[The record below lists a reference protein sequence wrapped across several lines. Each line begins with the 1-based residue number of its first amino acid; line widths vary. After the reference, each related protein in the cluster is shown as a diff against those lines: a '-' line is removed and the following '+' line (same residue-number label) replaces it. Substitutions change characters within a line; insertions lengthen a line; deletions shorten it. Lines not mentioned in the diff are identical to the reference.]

1 MCYNTN
7 ASSGRELP
15 LFILFERVI
24 DMEEKLKVLID
35 EKIKHMDMH
44 VDSIKLE
51 KEGSET
57 FLRIALDADFMI
69 DLAKVVMAT
78 RIISPILDKEDL
90 IKEEYML
97 DVYAK
102 SKGDVESE

>member
-1 MCYNTN
+1 
-7 ASSGRELP
+7 
-15 LFILFERVI
+15 
-24 DMEEKLKVLID
+24 MEEKLKPLID
-35 EKIKHMDMH
+35 EKIKHMGIH

-51 KEGSET
+51 KEGKET

-78 RIISPILDKEDL
+78 RIINPILDKEDL
-90 IKEEYML
+90 IEEEYML

>member
-1 MCYNTN
+1 
-7 ASSGRELP
+7 
-15 LFILFERVI
+15 
-24 DMEEKLKVLID
+24 MEEKLKTLID

-78 RIISPILDKEDL
+78 RIINPILDKEDL
-90 IKEEYML
+90 IEEEYML

-102 SKGDVESE
+102 SKGEVESE